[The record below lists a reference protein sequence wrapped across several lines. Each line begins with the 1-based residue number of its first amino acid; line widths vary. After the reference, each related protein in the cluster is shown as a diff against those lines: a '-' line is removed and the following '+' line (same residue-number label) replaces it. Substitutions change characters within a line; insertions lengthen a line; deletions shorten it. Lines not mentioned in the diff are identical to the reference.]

1 MRCKHA
7 GRMVAGRQ
15 HERCGNEQKMEVQD
29 NAMQPRPGEQETLS
43 THGLGKNHRCPIT
56 VGQEDG
62 AAGGPVR
69 PGLRPVEK
77 AMAGTRRYPGTGR
90 VGAEGERPPG
100 GTGVL
105 DVCGGIQGAGGN
117 RRFSTWGWQGSA
129 IAFGLKVITRLLLEV
144 QGIQVVHCSGRIS
157 SLYLCHFPVRN

>member
-15 HERCGNEQKMEVQD
+15 QERCGNEQKMEVQD

-43 THGLGKNHRCPIT
+43 THGVGKDHRCPIT

-105 DVCGGIQGAGGN
+105 DVCGGVQGEGGN
-117 RRFSTWGWQGSA
+117 WLLSTEAGKKKL
-129 IAFGLKVITRLLLEV
+129 ILT
-144 QGIQVVHCSGRIS
+144 H
-157 SLYLCHFPVRN
+157 